1 MSRYYFYKRDWRRD
15 FRQRERNI
23 CKVKWEIAI
32 DIFGYKKKTDLAAK
46 IKQKK
51 WNEMRLTRWAFTIVR
66 LQRTLFLI
74 EIVSQ

>member
-1 MSRYYFYKRDWRRD
+1 MGNST
-15 FRQRERNI
+15 
-23 CKVKWEIAI
+23 

-46 IKQKK
+46 IKTEK

-74 EIVSQ
+74 EIVGQ